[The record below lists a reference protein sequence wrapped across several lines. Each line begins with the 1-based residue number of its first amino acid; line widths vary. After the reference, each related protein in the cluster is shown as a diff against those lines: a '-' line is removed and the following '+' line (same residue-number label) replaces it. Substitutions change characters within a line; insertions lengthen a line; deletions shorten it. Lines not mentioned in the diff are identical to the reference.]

1 MATLRFPLLALASL
15 TLAPV
20 SFAGT
25 PAQVTFLEQNGHLAC
40 DNTGTCRMVAFGPPA
55 TLMLGVLI
63 ERAAG
68 PDTPVTARLSLADGS
83 DGAPRSPRVHPEGRL
98 RLHVDGADLGDIGPV
113 DALEAGLVLAPPH
126 AQALLDALGRGR
138 PVRMTDTACQ
148 AWPLAESGNAALLL
162 KMDEV
167 QGRLHTP
174 GALVGK
180 GLRPE
185 SQVPVA
191 RVAPRLV
198 PPPLLV
204 EAHDEDAALAERDD
218 LLQALLPRA
227 EAGAGCAAASSRHVR
242 IERIDATHVLAMLNC
257 TTGRYIRPAGSWVIR
272 DRPPFTPVPITAST
286 LFPLYPHAVF
296 LEEGLASPTD
306 RCGTDRHWAW
316 DGARLVLAATFV
328 GWHCLGA
335 GQRHWLLPTYVTE
348 SR

>member
-1 MATLRFPLLALASL
+1 MLASL

-25 PAQVTFLEQNGHLAC
+25 PAQFTFPEQNGHLAC

-55 TLMLGVLI
+55 ALMLGVLL

-68 PDTPVTARLSLADGS
+68 PDTPVMARLSLADGS

-98 RLHVDGADLGDIGPV
+98 RLHVDGADLGDIGPA
-113 DALEAGLVLAPPH
+113 DALEAGLALAPPH

-138 PVRMTDTACQ
+138 PVRMTDTAGQ

-174 GALVGK
+174 GALVDK

-198 PPPLLV
+198 PPPL
-204 EAHDEDAALAERDD
+204 
-218 LLQALLPRA
+218 
-227 EAGAGCAAASSRHVR
+227 
-242 IERIDATHVLAMLNC
+242 
-257 TTGRYIRPAGSWVIR
+257 
-272 DRPPFTPVPITAST
+272 
-286 LFPLYPHAVF
+286 HAVF
-296 LEEGLASPTD
+296 LEEGVASATD

-316 DGARLVLAATFV
+316 DGTRLVLAATFV
-328 GWHCLGA
+328 GRHCLGA
-335 GQRHWLLPTYVTE
+335 GQRHWQLPTYVTE
-348 SR
+348 LR